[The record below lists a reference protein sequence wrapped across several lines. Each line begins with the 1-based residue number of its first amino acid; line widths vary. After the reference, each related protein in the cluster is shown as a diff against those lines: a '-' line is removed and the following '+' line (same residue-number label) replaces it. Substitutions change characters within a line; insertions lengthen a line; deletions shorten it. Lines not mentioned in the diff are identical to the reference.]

1 MAGYTLS
8 ARRCRRIVAVLA
20 LAGLV
25 AGCSAAASAAPMSI
39 DPLTRL
45 VEQDVAAGAPGVI
58 VRVDDGGGRPIEIA
72 RQAAWTTRDRRLAPG
87 DQFRIGSNTKTVVAT
102 LVLQLVAQHRVDL
115 ADSVEKW
122 LPGLVPNGGA
132 ITVRMLLNHTSGL
145 FNYVNDIDVL
155 RAFIGQDTR
164 QWTPRE
170 LLAAAVK
177 HDPLFAP
184 GQEYSY
190 SNTGYVVLGLILER
204 ATGHSVAELIQQRI
218 AEPLGL
224 RNTYLA
230 PPDDFAKL
238 AHGYEPDAA
247 HIAPLLPPGTPP
259 GLEFAGPDRGDFVDT
274 TRINDSTEWAAGGMV
289 STAVDWARFQRA
301 LLSGRLLP
309 PAQLREMETT
319 VSEGPS
325 IQDRAG
331 LGLDRVVTPCGV
343 VWGHDGQTAG
353 YSSEGYTTSD
363 GRRTVAIFTSTVFGL
378 KTPKAGAADKAVQT
392 AAICTMLGKP
402 IPTTASH

>member
-1 MAGYTLS
+1 MAAHTLS
-8 ARRCRRIVAVLA
+8 RSHRVIAILA

-25 AGCSAAASAAPMSI
+25 AGCSATASATTTSI
-39 DPLTRL
+39 DPLTRF

-58 VRVDDGGGRPIEIA
+58 VRVDDGSGRPIEIA
-72 RQAAWTTRDRRLAPG
+72 RQAAWTTPDHRPAPG
-87 DQFRIGSNTKTVVAT
+87 DQFRMGSNTKTVVAT
-102 LVLQLVAQHRVDL
+102 LVLQLVAQHRVGLTDP
-115 ADSVEKW
+115 VEKW
-122 LPGLVPNGGA
+122 LPGMVPNGSA

-145 FNYVNDIDVL
+145 FNYVNDLDVL
-155 RAFIGQDTR
+155 KAFIGQDTR
-164 QWTPRE
+164 QWTPPE

-177 HDPLFAP
+177 HPPLFTP

-204 ATGHSVAELIQQRI
+204 ATGHSVADLIRQRI
-218 AEPLGL
+218 AKPLGL
-224 RNTYLA
+224 TNTYLA
-230 PPDDFAKL
+230 PPADIAKL

-259 GLEFAGPDRGDFVDT
+259 GLTFAGPHRGDFVDT
-274 TRINDSTEWAAGGMV
+274 TAINDSTEWAAGGLV
-289 STAVDWARFQRA
+289 STAGDWALFQHA

-325 IQDRAG
+325 TQDRAG

-363 GRRTVAIFTSTVFGL
+363 GSRTVAIFTSTVFGL
-378 KTPKAGAADKAVQT
+378 KVAQAGAADRALQT

-402 IPTTASH
+402 IPATQSH

>member
-1 MAGYTLS
+1 MAAYTLS
-8 ARRCRRIVAVLA
+8 TRRCRRIIATLA
-20 LAGLV
+20 LVGLV
-25 AGCSAAASAAPMSI
+25 AGCSATASATTSI
-39 DPLTRL
+39 DPLTRF
-45 VEQDVAAGAPGVI
+45 VEQDVTAGAPGVI
-58 VRVDDGGGRPIEIA
+58 VRVDNGGGRPIDIA
-72 RQAAWTTRDRRLAPG
+72 RQAAWTTRDHRLAPG

-122 LPGLVPNGGA
+122 LPGLVPNGSA

-155 RAFIGQDTR
+155 TAFIGQDTR

-190 SNTGYVVLGLILER
+190 SNTGYVVLGLIVER
-204 ATGHSVAELIQQRI
+204 ATGHSVADLIQQRI
-218 AEPLGL
+218 AKPLGL
-224 RNTYLA
+224 TNTYLA
-230 PPDDFAKL
+230 PPDDVAEL

-259 GLEFAGPDRGDFVDT
+259 GLAFAGPDRGDFVDT
-274 TRINDSTEWAAGGMV
+274 TEINDSTEWAAGGMV
-289 STAVDWARFQRA
+289 STAADWARFQKA

-319 VSEGPS
+319 VAEGPS
-325 IQDRAG
+325 IPDTAG

-353 YSSEGYTTSD
+353 YSSEGYTTGD
-363 GRRTVAIFTSTVFGL
+363 GSRTVAIFTSTVFGL
-378 KTPKAGAADKAVQT
+378 KVPKVGAADKALQT

-402 IPTTASH
+402 IPTTTSH